1 MRVTSGA
8 AGLLG
13 GVIGLPER
21 AKLERTALPTASAT
35 RLEPRKR
42 RGLRFWPVAGT
53 ALDDWRSQLNDQ
65 LPTTLEVHGRV
76 GDVKLDLRDTRVA
89 VIRMV
94 GGVCQVLFTLPAKFP

>member
-1 MRVTSGA
+1 MTSGA

-21 AKLERTALPTASAT
+21 AKLERTALPTTSVT
-35 RLEPRKR
+35 RREPRKR

-53 ALDDWRSQLNDQ
+53 ALDDWRLQLNDQ
-65 LPTTLEVHGRV
+65 LPTILEVHGRV
-76 GDVKLDLRDTRVA
+76 GDVRLDLRDKRVN

-94 GGVCQVLFTLPAKFP
+94 GGVCRVLFTLPAEFP